1 MLVLAFDTCMD
12 KMYVTLV
19 KDGKTLSNTEVKPDV
34 QVRSPLIFEALKK
47 MLHENN
53 LTFSD
58 LDLIATNV
66 GTGSFTA
73 IRTCITIARVMAQE
87 LNKRLIGVTSFE
99 ILQNLPLDY
108 GNKPTLIALDARR
121 ESAYV
126 AINGEI
132 RGIVLVEE
140 LKKIISEGDY
150 FIITDEKLQA
160 QIGGVAYQTLH
171 LPLGEIIAK
180 IATEKSKTE
189 DGDWGKLQPLYLAA
203 PANATL

>member
-19 KDGKTLSNTEVKPDV
+19 KDGKTLANVEVAPDP
-34 QVRSPLIFEALKK
+34 QVRSPKLLENIKNILISNGLD
-47 MLHENN
+47 
-53 LTFSD
+53 FSN

-66 GTGSFTA
+66 GAGGFTA
-73 IRTCITIARVMAQE
+73 IRTCITTARVMAQE
-87 LNKRLIGVTSFE
+87 LNKKLIGVTSFE
-99 ILQNLPLDY
+99 ILENLPIDY
-108 GNKPTLIALDARR
+108 EGKPCLVALDARR

-126 AINGEI
+126 AIGDEI
-132 RGIVLVEE
+132 KGIVLLEE

-150 FIITDEKLQA
+150 FVITDEKLQPE
-160 QIGGVAYQTLH
+160 IGGIAYQTLN

-203 PANATL
+203 PANAS